1 MIGLRSSQSYLLIPV
16 AIMQLSCGLPLAYPR
31 LTLCYLRFFAAYCGL
46 PLAYPWLTLGL
57 PSAIFDFLRLTAA
70 YPWLTLGLP
79 SAIFDFLRLSFDY
92 LAIFCST
99 FVLAEHRSCNFSG
112 QPLMSLNMQFHIYPQ
127 TCRSTSIHIFYSFFT
142 KNNVPRKAMFLELKC
157 HMLKKKSLFYVF
169 P

>member
-16 AIMQLSCGLPLAYPR
+16 AIMRLSCGLPLAYPR

-46 PLAYPWLTLGL
+46 PLAYPRLTLCYLRFFAAYCGL
-57 PSAIFDFLRLTAA
+57 PLAYPRLTLCYLRFFAA

-127 TCRSTSIHIFYSFFT
+127 TCRSTSIYFILSSQRTTCPEKPCFW
-142 KNNVPRKAMFLELKC
+142 N
-157 HMLKKKSLFYVF
+157 
-169 P
+169 